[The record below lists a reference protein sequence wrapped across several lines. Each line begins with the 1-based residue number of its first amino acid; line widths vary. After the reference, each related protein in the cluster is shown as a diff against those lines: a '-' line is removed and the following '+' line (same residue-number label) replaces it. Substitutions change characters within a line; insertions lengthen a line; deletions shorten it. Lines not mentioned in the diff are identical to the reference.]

1 MDIQRFFENLGDLT
15 TSNMQSVLTGGDG
28 EYTLAGIVLTI
39 VAVAVVLIVILKL
52 YRNHY
57 SETSP
62 EGFDVMNSNRGV
74 MSPTQFQMKFRD
86 GRYEGFDNNMSDE
99 QRRRMMA
106 LHHRRNEDMGDM
118 SDEQRRRMMAL
129 RHRRNEDMGNMSEQM
144 RKLLAAK
151 HILDEKGDNMTPDD
165 VVKLRVIN
173 SEIEKMREGYEDVDD
188 FGPISNNLSGCRDKL
203 ENCDRKLK
211 LAMKRLSNNDDT
223 REDRQDNRSDRRE
236 DRREDRQDNRSDRRE
251 DRREDRQDN
260 RSDRREDRR
269 EDFGLVDDKM
279 ELVREISDSLDVNLT
294 RKQRRRVANHAIDND
309 LDDERLRRYILRNY
323 ANEGFGPVDDKMELV
338 REISD
343 SLDIN
348 LDRNERRRVANHVI
362 DNDLDDER
370 LRRYILRNYANE
382 GFDVDRRRAR
392 AVVHHRNDEDF
403 DVDHRRAKAVVHH
416 RNDED
421 FEGGNFLTANQMDDL
436 SSGAFNV
443 DNYETMAPVLLGK
456 KKNQ

>member
-1 MDIQRFFENLGDLT
+1 MDIQGFFENLGDLT

-74 MSPTQFQMKFRD
+74 MSPAQFQMKFRD

-99 QRRRMMA
+99 ERRRMMA
-106 LHHRRNEDMGDM
+106 LRHRRNEDMGNM

-188 FGPISNNLSGCRDKL
+188 FGPISNNLSGCRDELK
-203 ENCDRKLK
+203 NCNRKLN
-211 LAMKRLSNNDDT
+211 LAMERLSNNDDRREDRQDNRT
-223 REDRQDNRSDRRE
+223 DRREDRQDNRSDRRE
-236 DRREDRQDNRSDRRE
+236 DRREDRQDDRSDRRE

-279 ELVREISDSLDVNLT
+279 KLVREISDSLDVNLT
-294 RKQRRRVANHAIDND
+294 RKQRRRVANHVIDND

-343 SLDIN
+343 SLNIN

-403 DVDHRRAKAVVHH
+403 
-416 RNDED
+416 
-421 FEGGNFLTANQMDDL
+421 EGGNFLTANQMDDL